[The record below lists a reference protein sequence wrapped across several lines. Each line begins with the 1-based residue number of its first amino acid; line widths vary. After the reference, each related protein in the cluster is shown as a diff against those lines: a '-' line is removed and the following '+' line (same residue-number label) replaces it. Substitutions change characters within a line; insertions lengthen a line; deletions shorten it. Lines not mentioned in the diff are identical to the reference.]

1 MQPAQTRAGVKT
13 VMHCV
18 CIFEL
23 QIHSNSNTYTIV
35 PFGLTVSLTTEYMAE
50 RQKPPLQ
57 IGYDMFFVVKW
68 QVII

>member
-23 QIHSNSNTYTIV
+23 QIQSNTYIIV

-57 IGYDMFFVVKW
+57 IEYDMFFVVKW